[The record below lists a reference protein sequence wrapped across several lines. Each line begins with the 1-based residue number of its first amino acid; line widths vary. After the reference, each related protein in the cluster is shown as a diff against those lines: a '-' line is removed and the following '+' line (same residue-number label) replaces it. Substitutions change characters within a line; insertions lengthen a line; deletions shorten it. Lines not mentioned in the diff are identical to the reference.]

1 MLFAS
6 YTRSRADSNAAL
18 DFSIDSLL
26 FSPQA
31 GGPLPWD
38 TPNRFLSSGFTPL
51 PGKFTLAYSL
61 DWRDGFP
68 FSLMNQNQQLV
79 GDPGSM
85 RFPRY
90 CSLDVQLERRIRL
103 FGFMWALR
111 AGVNDITN
119 RSNPS
124 VVNSNVDSPDFL
136 TYSGIQGRALTARV
150 RLLGR
155 K

>member
-1 MLFAS
+1 M
-6 YTRSRADSNAAL
+6 
-18 DFSIDSLL
+18 
-26 FSPQA
+26 
-31 GGPLPWD
+31 PLPW
-38 TPNRFLSSGFTPL
+38 
-51 PGKFTLAYSL
+51 KFDLAYSL

-68 FSLMNQNQQLV
+68 FSLVNQNQQLV
-79 GDPGSM
+79 GAPGCS

-90 CSLDVQLERRIRL
+90 SSLDLQVERRVRL

-111 AGVNDITN
+111 AGFNDITN

-124 VVNSNVDSPDFL
+124 VVNNNVDSPDFL